1 MTVRA
6 SAVLT
11 VLLALRRRSAAP
23 ARAQGPGVEVGVSGD
38 PSQFYFGGQY
48 EMGPVVD
55 RVWFRPNAEIG
66 VGHDR
71 TLVGLNFEFAYRTPL
86 PRTDWRLLLR
96 RRSGAEHHAGRR
108 RTPVPAAASTSCIGA
123 SHEQG
128 LFTQLKVGFMDSPGV
143 RFGVGLQ
150 LPLS

>member
-1 MTVRA
+1 MTVRTC
-6 SAVLT
+6 AVLT
-11 VLLALRRRSAAP
+11 GLLALLGAAAP

-71 TLVGLNFEFAYRTPL
+71 TLVGLNFEFTYRTPL
-86 PRTDWRLLLR
+86 PRTNWRLYLGGGPALNITR
-96 RRSGAEHHAGRR
+96 TGGDTGSGGGFNI
-108 RTPVPAAASTSCIGA
+108 VIGA
-123 SHEQG
+123 SHEKG
-128 LFTQLKVGFMDSPGV
+128 IFTQLKVGLMDSPGV
-143 RFGVGLQ
+143 RFGVGY
-150 LPLS
+150 SFR